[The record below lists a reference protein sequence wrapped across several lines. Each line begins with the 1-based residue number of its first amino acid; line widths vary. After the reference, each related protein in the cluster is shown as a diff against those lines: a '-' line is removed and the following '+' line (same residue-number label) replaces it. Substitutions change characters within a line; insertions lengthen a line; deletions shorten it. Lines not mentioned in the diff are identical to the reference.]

1 MVRPTWARSALALV
15 VTGVLLPSLGACAA
29 RSTRNLGAGVAVQ
42 GQAVADAALASYR
55 ALAAE
60 QEADRRQQ
68 EFIRIV
74 TDVNPAP
81 ESLPTVTATSF
92 DRELGT
98 RIRAY
103 AALAEVYALFQQL
116 ADPAFAERAGTAS
129 QALASSL
136 AALQGAGSQAT
147 GLSAIVGRLGSLIA
161 AGVQAGKIR
170 EHNLV
175 LMELAR
181 GYREVWNDDLP
192 AWERYVSQVHD
203 TYARQ
208 LASIPL
214 ERFDLK
220 AVAGEVREPYP
231 ATTRAQ
237 LYKVQLR
244 DEARARGAALTAQ
257 LRAVGRAL
265 AALEQAHTELAKQEP
280 SITDVALLVDD
291 IRALVAPA
299 LTMAGR
305 RPPP

>member
-1 MVRPTWARSALALV
+1 MVRSTWARSALAILAAA
-15 VTGVLLPSLGACAA
+15 LLAPLGACAA

-42 GQAVADAALASYR
+42 GQAVTEAAMDSYQ

-60 QEADRRQQ
+60 QDADRRQQ
-68 EFIRIV
+68 EFIRII
-74 TDVNPAP
+74 TDPNPAP
-81 ESLPTVTATSF
+81 ESLPSVEATSF
-92 DRELGT
+92 DRELAT
-98 RIRAY
+98 RMRAWR
-103 AALAEVYALFQQL
+103 ALGEVYALFQQL
-116 ADPAFAERAGTAS
+116 ADPAFSDQAGAAS
-129 QALASSL
+129 QALASSVANLKGVGSPAPGL
-136 AALQGAGSQAT
+136 AT
-147 GLSAIVGRLGSLIA
+147 IVGRLGSLIA
-161 AGVQAGKIR
+161 AGVQAGKVR

-181 GYREVWNDDLP
+181 GYRELWNDDLP
-192 AWERYVSQVHD
+192 AWERYVAQVND

-220 AVAGEVREPYP
+220 AIGSEIKEPYP
-231 ATTRAQ
+231 PATRAQ

-244 DEARARGAALTAQ
+244 DAARARGAALTAR

-280 SITDVALLVDD
+280 SIADVALLVDD
-291 IRALVAPA
+291 IRALIAPA
-299 LTMAGR
+299 LPPPAR